1 MYFSQKIKVTFQSGH
16 LGKYPLR
23 SFTLSNLEQGA
34 ATWEEESGGHH
45 DDNSND
51 DNSNDDNS
59 NDDNLDPSDSSNVE
73 YLLVVSDIEQ
83 LNVLITHLRRM

>member
-51 DNSNDDNS
+51 DNSNYYNF